1 MAGRSARVKKARV
14 KHAQSMARL
23 RNEVELQGAYISTYE
38 NFSAYAAGTKTPGNL
53 KLFKPEQRKQ
63 RTGYTAAQRKAYEPY
78 MAMVW
83 YKPEDIIDDKG
94 GATSY
99 RGTSN
104 FQLDRFIR
112 YQASSNRPTKGW
124 FQSIANQYKGRALE
138 AEMGGLS
145 RAKEA
150 LANAKSFDPNSVGS
164 SRGWRGGTSSATKKG
179 TITGWDPKKQEYIR
193 TGGTGTSN
201 VLSEATKKA
210 QQELSDSYGI
220 STFNLYGGLSTSP
233 TKGSAGARINEKG
246 GANVKV
252 ERKHT
257 AEEIASG
264 ANPDFKIFDT
274 VYREKVDQTE
284 QLKNA
289 EYADRNQQSI
299 QNTGLSLAV
308 REEQQKLSDDF
319 GILTF
324 DVKGN
329 LSTLP
334 KSGMVNWDALG
345 LSGDQHKERRGKV
358 KEQFGQEIM
367 SSMIPSQMK
376 TQAKKETELEA
387 ELKSVNKKMK
397 IYDKWNRQT
406 DSMEHDNSD
415 EYWELAIRK
424 KEITSSLQNINND
437 QKVIAAALESVDYNT
452 MMHYLAKNDVI
463 TEDSRKQY
471 VQFGDPSKASL
482 KQELTAAGYEW
493 EQQRE
498 STSELASAI
507 TRLEGLDKN
516 NMGTVRQQESLDKEI
531 TRLENY
537 FQIDLDEKG
546 GVDKVVSQLS
556 EQLTLSQKEQHNLK
570 QNKDKLAHQYSST
583 LTNKERTAAAAGQN
597 RTAAA
602 KNEFEELT
610 GMKAE
615 GTAANALQT
624 WNTNTMNEYYDQ
636 RHPEL
641 NIWYRDDSD
650 SMQIDFDPDS
660 TSRGKQN
667 EFGNYQGTLSPDAK
681 TLHSSG
687 DWFSQWLNP
696 NYDKPLGTD
705 LTLYGD
711 IDIKKK
717 QELQHKAGILQKYDS
732 WEQANKYISGS
743 LYDYK
748 KDLNTMYSGYYTS
761 PTVTQEEANMAR
773 VGTSQ
778 VYGDSY
784 VWETSLR
791 TGGVRSG
798 AYERQDY
805 VKLIAEIKKTEQTL
819 EDNLAKEKL
828 RYVELK
834 AAQDA
839 VQAEHSG
846 LRPQISSAVEKGVE
860 HGNITVDRELQK
872 KLSTSSDKLWDARTE
887 TALSKTDQMYY
898 EKSLE
903 LTEKDRLA
911 IEERKKELD
920 FELIQSRNDATVQRP
935 KAYVSPGRPSLKQHS
950 DSRLQQQDA
959 MRRARR
965 MKA

>member
-1 MAGRSARVKKARV
+1 M
-14 KHAQSMARL
+14 
-23 RNEVELQGAYISTYE
+23 
-38 NFSAYAAGTKTPGNL
+38 GTMGS
-53 KLFKPEQRKQ
+53 KL
-63 RTGYTAAQRKAYEPY
+63 A
-78 MAMVW
+78 
-83 YKPEDIIDDKG
+83 
-94 GATSY
+94 
-99 RGTSN
+99 
-104 FQLDRFIR
+104 
-112 YQASSNRPTKGW
+112 
-124 FQSIANQYKGRALE
+124 KGRAAYEKSVKAKHAALRTQKSYIADYNRLLKMGPNKSNNFE
-138 AEMGGLS
+138 KSLSISSVLTHAGKYRDSYATGFAFKSSDPSHPDNNFRWRTHAQNNRHYYSLNYRPASSYAGLLDSYKTKAINAEMHGI
-145 RAKEA
+145 
-150 LANAKSFDPNSVGS
+150 ANAQAGIAGIKPMDLSYIRSPAKRKGT
-164 SRGWRGGTSSATKKG
+164 RGGASKKG

-193 TGGTGTSN
+193 TGGTDN
-201 VLSEATKKA
+201 FLSEATIKA
-210 QQELSDSYGI
+210 QQELSDNYGI
-220 STFNLYGGLSTSP
+220 STFNLYGGLSTTPS
-233 TKGSAGARINEKG
+233 KGSKGAEINEKG
-246 GANVKV
+246 AANVRV
-252 ERKHT
+252 EREYT

-264 ANPDFKIFDT
+264 ANPDFTIFDT
-274 VYREKVDQTE
+274 VWREKVDQTE

-289 EYADRNQQSI
+289 EYAERNQQSI

-334 KSGMVNWDALG
+334 ASGMVNWDALG
-345 LSGDQHKERRGKV
+345 LSGEKHKERREQV
-358 KEQFGQEIM
+358 KDQFSQEIM

-387 ELKSVNKKMK
+387 ELKSINKKMK

-406 DSMEHDNSD
+406 NTMEHDNSD

-493 EQQRE
+493 EQQKATTE
-498 STSELASAI
+498 EISLAI
-507 TRLEGLDKN
+507 TRLDHLDKN
-516 NMGTVRQQESLDKEI
+516 NVGTIKQQESLDKEI
-531 TRLENY
+531 ARLENY

-556 EQLTLSQKEQHNLK
+556 EQLTLSQKEQYQKK
-570 QNKDKLAHQYSST
+570 QEKDKLASQYSST
-583 LTNKERTAAAAGQN
+583 LTNKERTAAATEHN
-597 RTAAA
+597 RTVAA

-624 WNTNTMNEYYDQ
+624 WNTNTMNDYYDQ

-641 NIWYRDDSD
+641 NIWYRDDSVVRT
-650 SMQIDFDPDS
+650 IDFDDNS

-667 EFGNYQGTLSPDAK
+667 EFGNYGGLLSPDAK

-687 DWFSQWLNP
+687 DWFSQWLKP
-696 NYDKPLGTD
+696 NYDRSGTD

-711 IDIKKK
+711 IDIAKRD
-717 QELQHKAGILQKYDS
+717 ELKRKESIIKKYDA
-732 WEQANKYISGS
+732 WEQANKYIGDS
-743 LYDYK
+743 LYGYK
-748 KDLNTMYSGYYTS
+748 QDLNTMYHGYYTS
-761 PTVTQEEANMAR
+761 PGVTQEEANRAR

-819 EDNLAKEKL
+819 ADNLAKEKL
-828 RYVELK
+828 RYIEIK
-834 AAQDA
+834 AKEDA
-839 VQAEHSG
+839 IKEAHSG
-846 LRPQISSAVEKGVE
+846 LRPQIATAVEKGVE
-860 HGNITVDRELQK
+860 KGITVDRNLQA
-872 KLSTSSDKLWDARTE
+872 KLSTSSDKLWDARTDS
-887 TALSKTDQMYY
+887 ALSRTDQMYY

-920 FELIQSRNDATVQRP
+920 FELIQSRNDATTVQRP

>member
-1 MAGRSARVKKARV
+1 MGTMGSK
-14 KHAQSMARL
+14 L
-23 RNEVELQGAYISTYE
+23 R
-38 NFSAYAAGTKTPGNL
+38 
-53 KLFKPEQRKQ
+53 
-63 RTGYTAAQRKAYEPY
+63 
-78 MAMVW
+78 
-83 YKPEDIIDDKG
+83 
-94 GATSY
+94 
-99 RGTSN
+99 
-104 FQLDRFIR
+104 
-112 YQASSNRPTKGW
+112 
-124 FQSIANQYKGRALE
+124 KGRAAYAKSVARAHQALATQKGYVSDYNKLLNMGPNPPTKRALMSAGRGRRPDAWAEGFKFVGKEDYRTRSKYRGRHAMNQWHFTTHYRPVSSYGGLLEEFKQKAIQAELTGIPE
-138 AEMGGLS
+138 AETAIAGIRPMDLS
-145 RAKEA
+145 YIRSPAKR
-150 LANAKSFDPNSVGS
+150 KGT
-164 SRGWRGGTSSATKKG
+164 RGGASKKG
-179 TITGWDPKKQEYIR
+179 TITGWDPKKQEYIK
-193 TGGTGTSN
+193 TGGTDN
-201 VLSEATKKA
+201 FLSEATKKA

-334 KSGMVNWDALG
+334 KSGMVDWDALG
-345 LSGDQHKERRGKV
+345 LSGDEHKERRGKV

-597 RTAAA
+597 R
-602 KNEFEELT
+602 N
-610 GMKAE
+610 
-615 GTAANALQT
+615 
-624 WNTNTMNEYYDQ
+624 
-636 RHPEL
+636 
-641 NIWYRDDSD
+641 
-650 SMQIDFDPDS
+650 
-660 TSRGKQN
+660 
-667 EFGNYQGTLSPDAK
+667 
-681 TLHSSG
+681 
-687 DWFSQWLNP
+687 
-696 NYDKPLGTD
+696 
-705 LTLYGD
+705 
-711 IDIKKK
+711 
-717 QELQHKAGILQKYDS
+717 
-732 WEQANKYISGS
+732 
-743 LYDYK
+743 
-748 KDLNTMYSGYYTS
+748 
-761 PTVTQEEANMAR
+761 
-773 VGTSQ
+773 
-778 VYGDSY
+778 
-784 VWETSLR
+784 
-791 TGGVRSG
+791 RSG
-798 AYERQDY
+798 
-805 VKLIAEIKKTEQTL
+805 
-819 EDNLAKEKL
+819 KE
-828 RYVELK
+828 
-834 AAQDA
+834 
-839 VQAEHSG
+839 
-846 LRPQISSAVEKGVE
+846 
-860 HGNITVDRELQK
+860 
-872 KLSTSSDKLWDARTE
+872 
-887 TALSKTDQMYY
+887 
-898 EKSLE
+898 
-903 LTEKDRLA
+903 
-911 IEERKKELD
+911 
-920 FELIQSRNDATVQRP
+920 
-935 KAYVSPGRPSLKQHS
+935 
-950 DSRLQQQDA
+950 
-959 MRRARR
+959 
-965 MKA
+965 